1 DNRQTERR
9 YDVVGEG
16 TDQVTQGDSL
26 EHVALEAHQY
36 RLRHVQR
43 HDAGGRGEGNQAGA
57 GREGNAHRET
67 GVGVI
72 TGTDGV
78 GQQHAVKP
86 AVDDAV
92 TRTQRDTTTVV
103 DEVGQGVVGV
113 DVDRL
118 RIGRSV

>member
-1 DNRQTERR
+1 HDALPILGDRR
-9 YDVVGEG
+9 
-16 TDQVTQGDSL
+16 DQVTQGDART
-26 EHVALEAHQY
+26 HFALEAHQY

-43 HDAGGRGEGNQAGA
+43 HDTGGCGEGNQTGT
-57 GREGNAHRET
+57 GREGDAHREA
-67 GVGVI
+67 GVRVA

-78 GQQHAVKP
+78 GQQHAVQP

-92 TRTQRDTTTVV
+92 TRTQRNATTVV

-118 RIGRSV
+118 RIG